1 METFNSLSL
10 TEYLYELP
18 ESKIAKFPL
27 TERDNSKL
35 IVYKNRQIW
44 HKHFKEIAEYLPE
57 NVTIFFNNT
66 KVIPARIQFH
76 KSTGAAIEIFLL
88 QPVSPTP
95 EIALAMQVKNRSCW
109 KCMVGN
115 LKKWKNEEVLIRQNK
130 NETLGFTEGLAVKA
144 RLVNAEEQII
154 SFEWNGDITFAEM
167 VDQLGEI
174 PLPPYLNRKAELS
187 DKDTYQTIYSLNE
200 GAVAAPT
207 AGLHFTSNI
216 LKNLKEKGVKSEF
229 LTLHVGAGTFQPIKE
244 EDVTKHAMHSEQI
257 IISRQNIE
265 AIIQS
270 EKVIAVGT
278 TSMRTLESLYWYG
291 VKLFLKESSDFK
303 VEKLYPYQ
311 REENKLPDKRT
322 ALQSILDYM
331 KNRDLETIAGT
342 TEIFIFPGYKFRICE
357 GLITNFHQPG
367 STLILLV
374 AAFIGEDW
382 RKIYNTAL
390 ENDYRFLSYGD
401 SSLLLP

>member
-1 METFNSLSL
+1 MDTSNNLSL
-10 TEYLYELP
+10 KEYLYELP

-27 TERDNSKL
+27 TERDTSKL
-35 IVYKNRQIW
+35 VVYKDRQIW
-44 HKHFKEIAEYLPE
+44 HRHFKEIAEYLPE
-57 NVTIFFNNT
+57 TATVFFNNT
-66 KVIPARIQFH
+66 KVIPARIRFN

-95 EIALAMQVKNRSCW
+95 EIAQAMQVKNRASW

-115 LKKWKNEEVLIRQNK
+115 LKKWKNEEILVRHLK
-130 NETLGFTEGLAVKA
+130 NGDPAGTEELTFAA
-144 RLVNAEEQII
+144 RLINDKEQII
-154 SFEWNGDITFAEM
+154 SFVWDGEMTFAEM
-167 VDQLGEI
+167 VDKFGEV
-174 PLPPYLNRKAELS
+174 PLPPYLNRNAETS
-187 DKDTYQTIYSLNE
+187 DKNTYQTVYSLNE

-207 AGLHFTSNI
+207 AGLHFTSDV
-216 LKNLKEKGVKSEF
+216 LKTLTWKGIKSEF

-244 EDVTKHAMHSEQI
+244 DDFTKHAMHSEQI
-257 IISRQNIE
+257 ILTKRNIE

-270 EKVIAVGT
+270 EKIIAVGT

-291 VKLFLKESSDFK
+291 VKLFLKEDSEFQ

-311 REENKLPDKRT
+311 WEENKLPDKKT
-322 ALQSILDYM
+322 ALKAILDFM
-331 KNRDLETIAGT
+331 KSRDLEIISGT
-342 TEIFIFPGYKFRICE
+342 TEIFIFPGYTFRICE
-357 GLITNFHQPG
+357 GLVTNFHQPG
-367 STLILLV
+367 STLILLI

-382 RKIYNTAL
+382 RKIYKTAL